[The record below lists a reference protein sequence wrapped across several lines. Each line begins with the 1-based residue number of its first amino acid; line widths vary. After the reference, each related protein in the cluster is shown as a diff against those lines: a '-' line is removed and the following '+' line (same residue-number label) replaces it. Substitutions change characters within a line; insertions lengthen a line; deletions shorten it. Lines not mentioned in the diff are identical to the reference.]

1 MISYT
6 RMRLSPVL
14 RTRDHPPLTY
24 VLYCILYIYIN
35 IVALQ
40 ISVILW
46 GVGGGKWEGY
56 FFTLG
61 GG

>member
-6 RMRLSPVL
+6 RIRLSPVL

-40 ISVILW
+40 ISV
-46 GVGGGKWEGY
+46 GGG
-56 FFTLG
+56 G
-61 GG
+61 GNGRATFSS